1 VRIMTEVELER
12 KLLEVMSPEYIE
24 PLIKFLKL
32 IRRLDELGVLDVM
45 SNLLSSDVV
54 EDLVKTLMSTNFI
67 RLLNNYEEFLA
78 LSARLSE
85 PRTKESIEKTL
96 DLLNAL
102 GDTGLLDT
110 LKDLLSD
117 PEVLNEISQTLINTG
132 MVYLMSNIN
141 APLDVM
147 AHIKLHAYAA
157 SLKNAVNEAA
167 SNSKPIIE
175 TITELLKDEDARRGL
190 NFLLLSAKY
199 LGRQLKERGL
209 EKQALSAST

>member
-1 VRIMTEVELER
+1 MTEVELER

-32 IRRLDELGVLDVM
+32 IRRLDELGILDAM

-67 RLLNNYEEFLA
+67 KLLNNYEELLA

-102 GDTGLLDT
+102 SNTGLLDT

-117 PEVLNEISQTLINTG
+117 PEVLSEVSHTFINTN
-132 MVYLMSNIN
+132 MIYLVTNIDTL
-141 APLDVM
+141 LDFM
-147 AHIKLHAYAA
+147 TRIRCCAYVA
-157 SLKNAVNEAA
+157 SLNAAMDVA
-167 SNSKPIIE
+167 SDGRSIIK
-175 TITELLKDEDARRGL
+175 TISEMLKDEDARRGL

-199 LGRQLKERGL
+199 
-209 EKQALSAST
+209 

>member
-32 IRRLDELGVLDVM
+32 IRRLDELGILDAM

-67 RLLNNYEEFLA
+67 KLLNNYEELLA

-102 GDTGLLDT
+102 SNTGLLDT

-117 PEVLNEISQTLINTG
+117 PEVLSEVSHTFINTN
-132 MVYLMSNIN
+132 MIYLVTNIDTL
-141 APLDVM
+141 LDFM
-147 AHIKLHAYAA
+147 TRIRCCAYVA
-157 SLKNAVNEAA
+157 SLNAAMDVA
-167 SNSKPIIE
+167 SDGRSIIK
-175 TITELLKDEDARRGL
+175 TISEMLKDEDARRGL

-199 LGRQLKERGL
+199 
-209 EKQALSAST
+209 

>member
-32 IRRLDELGVLDVM
+32 IRRLDELGILDAM

-67 RLLNNYEEFLA
+67 KLLNNYEELLA

-102 GDTGLLDT
+102 SNTGLLDT

-117 PEVLNEISQTLINTG
+117 PEVLSEVSHTFINTN
-132 MVYLMSNIN
+132 MIYLVTNIDTL
-141 APLDVM
+141 LDFM
-147 AHIKLHAYAA
+147 TRIRCCAYVA
-157 SLKNAVNEAA
+157 SLNAAMDVA
-167 SNSKPIIE
+167 SDGRSIIK
-175 TITELLKDEDARRGL
+175 TISEMLKDEDARRGL

-199 LGRQLKERGL
+199 LGMQLKERGL

>member
-1 VRIMTEVELER
+1 MRIMAEVELER

-32 IRRLDELGVLDVM
+32 IRRLDELGILDAM
-45 SNLLSSDVV
+45 SNLLSNDVI

-67 RLLNNYEEFLA
+67 RLLNNYEELLA

-102 GDTGLLDT
+102 SNTGLLDT

-117 PEVLNEISQTLINTG
+117 PEVLSEVSHTFINTN
-132 MVYLMSNIN
+132 MIYLVTNIDTL
-141 APLDVM
+141 LDFM
-147 AHIKLHAYAA
+147 ARIRCCAYVA
-157 SLKNAVNEAA
+157 SLNAARDVA
-167 SNSKPIIE
+167 SDGRSIIK
-175 TITELLKDEDARRGL
+175 TISEMLKDEDARRGL

>member
-1 VRIMTEVELER
+1 MTEVELER

-32 IRRLDELGVLDVM
+32 IRRLDELGILDAM

-67 RLLNNYEEFLA
+67 KLLNNYEELLA

-102 GDTGLLDT
+102 SNTGLLDT

-117 PEVLNEISQTLINTG
+117 PEVLSEVSHTFINTN
-132 MVYLMSNIN
+132 MIYLVTNIDTL
-141 APLDVM
+141 LDFM
-147 AHIKLHAYAA
+147 TRIRCCAYVA
-157 SLKNAVNEAA
+157 SLNAAMDVA
-167 SNSKPIIE
+167 SDGRSIIK
-175 TITELLKDEDARRGL
+175 TISEMLKDEDARRGL

-199 LGRQLKERGL
+199 LGMQLKERGL

>member
-1 VRIMTEVELER
+1 MRIMTEVELER

-32 IRRLDELGVLDVM
+32 IRRLDELGILDAM

-67 RLLNNYEEFLA
+67 KLLNNYEELLA

-102 GDTGLLDT
+102 SNTGLLDT

-117 PEVLNEISQTLINTG
+117 PEVLSEVSHTFINTN
-132 MVYLMSNIN
+132 MIYLVTNIDTL
-141 APLDVM
+141 LDFM
-147 AHIKLHAYAA
+147 TRIRCCAYVA
-157 SLKNAVNEAA
+157 SLNAAMDVA
-167 SNSKPIIE
+167 SDGRSIIK
-175 TITELLKDEDARRGL
+175 TISEMLKDEDARRGL

-199 LGRQLKERGL
+199 LGMQLKERGL